1 MTKKQTIP
9 SFSLTIAHLPKSE
22 NNLTIQAN
30 ITAEELQIIN
40 SSRLKYDLLMNG
52 DDNCYVSAKA
62 LHEALGK
69 PYGDSSEW
77 LRKVIKPF
85 IVDEESSYLEVF
97 TESGRQKLVKYTDLN
112 DEKTFGKKAETK
124 KRGGRAKDIFLRI
137 EDAQDLAMLTR
148 TPEGAEVRKYF
159 RTVNRVFEKC
169 IAHKGM
175 RDALESMSK
184 AVAQAAGKAALLTGG
199 QFDMIAAG
207 KAKKRFNKLVKE
219 IAGSR
224 NASDAD
230 LKELSHIE
238 ELVSNLILKGHNDTA
253 IIEMMTPPKAA

>member
-1 MTKKQTIP
+1 M
-9 SFSLTIAHLPKSE
+9 FLSLDHFPKAENHLTVQAKITPDEIA
-22 NNLTIQAN
+22 T
-30 ITAEELQIIN
+30 IN

-52 DDNCYVSAKA
+52 DENCYVSAKA

-69 PYGDSSEW
+69 PYGDFRAWSRFV
-77 LRKVIKPF
+77 LYPF
-85 IVDEESSYLEVF
+85 IIEEESSYLEVF
-97 TESGRQKLVKYTDLN
+97 TESGRQKLVTFEDLHVIKN
-112 DEKTFGKKAETK
+112 SHEKK
-124 KRGGRAKDIFLRI
+124 KRENVGKQRDVFLRI

-169 IAHKGM
+169 MAHKGM
-175 RDALESMSK
+175 RETLESMSK
-184 AVAQAAGKAALLTGG
+184 AVAQAAGLAALLTGG
-199 QFDMIAAG
+199 KFDVNAAG

-230 LKELSHIE
+230 LKEISHIE
-238 ELVSNLILKGHNDTA
+238 ELVANLIMKGHNDA
-253 IIEMMTPPKAA
+253 VILELMTPPQAA

>member
-1 MTKKQTIP
+1 MSKITPRPTM
-9 SFSLTIAHLPKSE
+9 FLSLDHFPKAE
-22 NNLTIQAN
+22 NHLTIQAK
-30 ITAEELQIIN
+30 ITPDEIAIIN

-52 DDNCYVSAKA
+52 DENCYVSAKA

-69 PYGDSSEW
+69 PHGEFKDW
-77 LRKVIKPF
+77 TRRVIKPF

-97 TESGRQKLVKYTDLN
+97 TESGRQKLVTFEDLQVA
-112 DEKTFGKKAETK
+112 DLPHEKK
-124 KRGGRAKDIFLRI
+124 KRENVGKQRDVFLRI

-169 IAHKGM
+169 ISHKGI
-175 RDALESMSK
+175 RETLESMSK
-184 AVAQAAGKAALLTGG
+184 AVAQAAGKAALLSGSK
-199 QFDMIAAG
+199 FDVIAAG
-207 KAKKRFNKLVKE
+207 KAKYRFNRLVKE

-230 LKELSHIE
+230 LKEISHIE
-238 ELVSNLILKGHNDTA
+238 ELVANLIIKGHNDA
-253 IIEMMTPPKAA
+253 VILELMTPPKAA

>member
-1 MTKKQTIP
+1 MTKKQITP
-9 SFSLTIAHLPKSE
+9 SFSLTIAHLPKLE
-22 NNLTIQAN
+22 NHLTIQAK
-30 ITAEELQIIN
+30 ITNAELQIIN

-69 PYGDSSEW
+69 PYGDFSEW

-97 TESGRQKLVKYTDLN
+97 TGSGRQKLISYEDLRAAN
-112 DEKTFGKKAETK
+112 LPDDKK
-124 KRGGRAKDIFLRI
+124 KRIAIGKQRDVFLRI

-148 TPEGAEVRKYF
+148 TTEGTEVRKYF

-230 LKELSHIE
+230 LRELSHIE
-238 ELVSNLILKGHNDTA
+238 ELVSNLILKGHNDAA

>member
-1 MTKKQTIP
+1 MSKKTP
-9 SFSLTIAHLPKSE
+9 RSTMSLSLDHFPKTE
-22 NNLTIQAN
+22 NHLTIQAK
-30 ITAEELQIIN
+30 ITPEEISIIN

-52 DDNCYVSAKA
+52 DENCYVSAKA
-62 LHEALGK
+62 LHAALGK
-69 PYGDSSEW
+69 PYGDFSEW

-85 IVDEESSYLEVF
+85 IVDEESNYLEVF
-97 TESGRQKLVKYTDLN
+97 TESGRQKLVNYTDLI

-148 TPEGAEVRKYF
+148 TSEGSEVRKYF
-159 RTVNRVFEKC
+159 RTINRVFEKC
-169 IAHKGM
+169 MAHKGM
-175 RDALESMSK
+175 RETLENMSK

-199 QFDMIAAG
+199 KFDVIAAG
-207 KAKKRFNKLVKE
+207 KAKYRFNRLVKE

-230 LKELSHIE
+230 LKEISHIE
-238 ELVSNLILKGHNDTA
+238 ELVANLILKGHNDA
-253 IIEMMTPPKAA
+253 VILELMTPPQAA

>member
-1 MTKKQTIP
+1 MSKITPRPTM
-9 SFSLTIAHLPKSE
+9 FLSLDHFPKAE
-22 NNLTIQAN
+22 NHLTIQAK
-30 ITAEELQIIN
+30 ITPDEIATIN

-52 DDNCYVSAKA
+52 EDNCYVSAKA

-69 PYGDSSEW
+69 PHGEYNQW
-77 LRKVIKPF
+77 VHRILKPF
-85 IVDEESSYLEVF
+85 IVDEESSYMEVF
-97 TESGRQKLVKYTDLN
+97 AESGRQKLVNYTDLIE
-112 DEKTFGKKAETK
+112 EKTYDSSVITR

-169 IAHKGM
+169 MAHKGM
-175 RDALESMSK
+175 RETLESMSK
-184 AVAQAAGKAALLTGG
+184 AVAQAAGLAALLTGG
-199 QFDMIAAG
+199 KFDVNAAG

-230 LKELSHIE
+230 LKEISHIE
-238 ELVSNLILKGHNDTA
+238 ELVANLIMKGHNDA
-253 IIEMMTPPKAA
+253 IILEMMTPPKAA